1 MMPEKTGK
9 IESNS
14 KNYFINVRNLL
25 ECLTGCIMDSYTKF
39 GTMRYFL
46 SLGCNLG
53 NRKNNLERA
62 IELLSKAGLHIIST
76 SSVYETEPV
85 GIGTESWF
93 YNQVLEV
100 ETGLVPEELLLQVKR
115 IEKQMGRVYQ
125 KSLSSRPIDIDI
137 LLAGEETMNT
147 ESLQIPHSRMT
158 ERNFVLYPLAEIA
171 PEVIHP
177 ILNEKILDLLEKS
190 EDRFIVKKL

>member
-1 MMPEKTGK
+1 M
-9 IESNS
+9 
-14 KNYFINVRNLL
+14 L
-25 ECLTGCIMDSYTKF
+25 ECLSGCIMDSHTKF
-39 GTMRYFL
+39 GKMKYFL
-46 SLGCNLG
+46 SLGSNLG

-62 IELLSKAGLHIIST
+62 IELLSKAGLHIVST

-115 IEKQMGRVYQ
+115 IEKQMGRVYIE
-125 KSLSSRPIDIDI
+125 SLSSRPIDIDI

-147 ESLQIPHSRMT
+147 ESLQIPHSRIT